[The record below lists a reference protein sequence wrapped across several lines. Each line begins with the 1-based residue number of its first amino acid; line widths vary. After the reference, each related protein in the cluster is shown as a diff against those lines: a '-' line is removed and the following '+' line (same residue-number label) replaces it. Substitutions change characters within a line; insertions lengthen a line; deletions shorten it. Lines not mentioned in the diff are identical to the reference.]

1 MNALRQ
7 KRSLR
12 PEHAEEIN
20 NPYLTSSKKAA
31 VIISALRKSEE
42 PLRALINLIDVIND
56 KGYQPHISRVLVK
69 SSDEKKRAL
78 RQSKGLPGLL
88 QLSSGSQAIP
98 PLSTSYEVPVRPA
111 TAYSTVSAMESV
123 GFDADAQGKDIL

>member
-1 MNALRQ
+1 MSVLNIEGLTDAEKSRLVEEVFEDNVDFLCNKLDAGTYVNALRQ

-69 SSDEKKRAL
+69 SFDEKKRAL
-78 RQSKGLPGLL
+78 RQSKGSFSMLC
-88 QLSSGSQAIP
+88 
-98 PLSTSYEVPVRPA
+98 
-111 TAYSTVSAMESV
+111 
-123 GFDADAQGKDIL
+123 